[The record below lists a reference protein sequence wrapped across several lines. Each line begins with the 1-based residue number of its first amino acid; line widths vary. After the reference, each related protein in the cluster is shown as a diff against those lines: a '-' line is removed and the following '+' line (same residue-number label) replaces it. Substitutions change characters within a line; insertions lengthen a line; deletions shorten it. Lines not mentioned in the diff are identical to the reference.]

1 MKEEETPSN
10 NKQSENINFSIP
22 KNLEWYLE
30 QGFSIIP
37 LKPQST
43 TKEPLIKWKGRQEK
57 KSTREEIAEWCKL
70 TNRFAIVCGEVS
82 DNLVVIDIDKEELFA
97 GLNLGVVASRTYTEE
112 RQGKFHIY
120 LRTTK
125 PIKHKTLKFEDKED
139 ISIRFNDDLVI
150 TGGTTHPSGGTY
162 QYFLPSPKEIATVE
176 PGFFDDLEKLWLD
189 YRGLSKEG
197 KKSFRGLKKGIT
209 FKTSIL
215 EVIKNCTELKEL
227 KDCDEYYTCRCP
239 LPKHNDITPS
249 FTIYKKTNSYY
260 CWGCHR
266 GGNVIKFVKDYYNI
280 STKEA
285 ITRLKEAGAI
295 EEEKKKSF
303 Q

>member
-1 MKEEETPSN
+1 M
-10 NKQSENINFSIP
+10 
-22 KNLEWYLE
+22 
-30 QGFSIIP
+30 
-37 LKPQST
+37 
-43 TKEPLIKWKGRQEK
+43 
-57 KSTREEIAEWCKL
+57 
-70 TNRFAIVCGEVS
+70 
-82 DNLVVIDIDKEELFA
+82 
-97 GLNLGVVASRTYTEE
+97 
-112 RQGKFHIY
+112 
-120 LRTTK
+120 
-125 PIKHKTLKFEDKED
+125 
-139 ISIRFNDDLVI
+139 
-150 TGGTTHPSGGTY
+150 
-162 QYFLPSPKEIATVE
+162 
-176 PGFFDDLEKLWLD
+176 
-189 YRGLSKEG
+189 
-197 KKSFRGLKKGIT
+197 
-209 FKTSIL
+209 
-215 EVIKNCTELKEL
+215 IKNCTELKEL